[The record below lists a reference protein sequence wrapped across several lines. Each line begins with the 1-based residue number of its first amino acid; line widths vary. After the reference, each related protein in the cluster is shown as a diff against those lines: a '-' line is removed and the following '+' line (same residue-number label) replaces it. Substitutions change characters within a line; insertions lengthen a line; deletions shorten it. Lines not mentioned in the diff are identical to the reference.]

1 MLLSFHVQNVS
12 AAVRVRVSFSLLP
25 SPWVIFSL
33 LIFLVFFRISSWPKS
48 AFVPY
53 VDCVVCR
60 RLRFFEERGAVSQR
74 HVAENQRRA
83 AAVNRQL
90 FHDVRLD
97 PLSSPSASSSSSSSA
112 SATYNN
118 ATTSEESVDV
128 GFATTTTSSSTYAA
142 SMPMLS
148 SLLMSGGSLTE
159 NVRPDTQ
166 TNGTAITSSTTTTTT
181 TTTNSTPDAV
191 TSTAS
196 VCSTPAKDRSYL
208 QFLERSCIDVLS
220 SLRRNRFVRP
230 NDEDQVVPASASSSA
245 PLDLSS
251 SRKRST
257 RSRHLRRKQ
266 SCRKGPLGKGPLDR
280 PEITYDLVEPKP
292 LRNDNDQDELA
303 RDACLYSSFD
313 RLLVYSKE
321 QDPFAERLKK
331 MHRVNLYRTDPLRN
345 NLTRTLKHLN
355 QVERL
360 YSWIHANT
368 TPAADA
374 VKAPIDVSR
383 QFPDVK
389 L

>member
-1 MLLSFHVQNVS
+1 
-12 AAVRVRVSFSLLP
+12 
-25 SPWVIFSL
+25 
-33 LIFLVFFRISSWPKS
+33 
-48 AFVPY
+48 
-53 VDCVVCR
+53 
-60 RLRFFEERGAVSQR
+60 
-74 HVAENQRRA
+74 
-83 AAVNRQL
+83 
-90 FHDVRLD
+90 
-97 PLSSPSASSSSSSSA
+97 
-112 SATYNN
+112 
-118 ATTSEESVDV
+118 
-128 GFATTTTSSSTYAA
+128 
-142 SMPMLS
+142 MPMLS

-166 TNGTAITSSTTTTTT
+166 TNGTAITSSSTT
-181 TTTNSTPDAV
+181 PA
-191 TSTAS
+191 AF

-220 SLRRNRFVRP
+220 SLRRNRFIRP
-230 NDEDQVVPASASSSA
+230 NDDDQVVPASDSCPA

-257 RSRHLRRKQ
+257 RSRHFRRRR
-266 SCRKGPLGKGPLDR
+266 SCRKGPLDR

-292 LRNDNDQDELA
+292 LRNDNDHDGDRVEDELA

-368 TPAADA
+368 TPAADS

-383 QFPDVK
+383 RQFPDVE